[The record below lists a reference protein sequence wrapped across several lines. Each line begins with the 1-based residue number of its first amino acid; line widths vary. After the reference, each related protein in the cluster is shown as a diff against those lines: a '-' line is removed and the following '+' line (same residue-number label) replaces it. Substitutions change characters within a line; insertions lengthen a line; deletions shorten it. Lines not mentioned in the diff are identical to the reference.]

1 MSKNS
6 KKSNFTSYSSSSET
20 GQPGTLAIRIRQAAL
35 KAIAGRKV
43 SLELDVP
50 DDLETTFASASLC
63 QLVESLVRGSMDHL
77 DEQDGRSELSIS
89 IWNLGN
95 RLELEVAD
103 NGSAIE
109 TRPHLFPMIAAA
121 MGIQLLW
128 QNCPQGGA
136 AVTAILPH
144 VAGRREAA

>member
-6 KKSNFTSYSSSSET
+6 KKSNFSSYSSVSEP
-20 GQPGTLAIRIRQAAL
+20 GEPGTLAIRIRQAAL
-35 KAIAGRKV
+35 KAIAGRAV
-43 SLELDVP
+43 SLEWDVP
-50 DDLETTFASASLC
+50 TDLETTFAPESLC

-77 DEQDGRSELSIS
+77 DEQDGTSELSVS

-103 NGSAIE
+103 NGSSIE
-109 TRPHLFPMIAAA
+109 SRPQRFPLIAAS
-121 MGIQLLW
+121 MGVQLLW

-136 AVTAILPH
+136 AVTAILPNA
-144 VAGRREAA
+144 AGRREAA